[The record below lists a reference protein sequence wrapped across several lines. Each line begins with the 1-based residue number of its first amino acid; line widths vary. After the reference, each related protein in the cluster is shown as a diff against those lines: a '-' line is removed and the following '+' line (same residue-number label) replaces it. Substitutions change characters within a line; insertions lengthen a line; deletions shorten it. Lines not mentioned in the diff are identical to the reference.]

1 MASHFLP
8 SMYATIA
15 NNFGFSLCSG
25 WKKAGASRGK
35 YRHVNGVHGNLIKE
49 HYPGMVTLP
58 GEGKVPEPA
67 CTWDHYKAYE
77 DLGVA
82 NNIEFHNKAERVFAE
97 LWVII
102 KFPSHNQHTT
112 HQPRRQCSPVQRQ
125 QRRREQGDLRCLR
138 LKFCL
143 IYSTLWQH

>member
-1 MASHFLP
+1 
-8 SMYATIA
+8 MYATIA

-25 WKKAGASRGK
+25 WKKAGASTGK
-35 YRHVNGVHGNLIKE
+35 YRHVNGVLGSLIKE

-102 KFPSHNQHTT
+102 KFPSHTAS
-112 HQPRRQCSPVQRQ
+112 PPSCSSKTSSR
-125 QRRREQGDLRCLR
+125 
-138 LKFCL
+138 
-143 IYSTLWQH
+143 

>member
-1 MASHFLP
+1 
-8 SMYATIA
+8 MYATIA

-25 WKKAGASRGK
+25 WKKAGASEGK
-35 YRHVNGVHGNLIKE
+35 YRHVNGVLGSLIKE

-67 CTWDHYKAYE
+67 RTWDHYKAYE

-102 KFPSHNQHTT
+102 KFPSHTA
-112 HQPRRQCSPVQRQ
+112 S
-125 QRRREQGDLRCLR
+125 LL
-138 LKFCL
+138 L
-143 IYSTLWQH
+143 YSTSIFEHGLPLHRLVVAKPLDWNYLEKCAYIG

>member
-1 MASHFLP
+1 
-8 SMYATIA
+8 
-15 NNFGFSLCSG
+15 
-25 WKKAGASRGK
+25 
-35 YRHVNGVHGNLIKE
+35 
-49 HYPGMVTLP
+49 MVTLS

-102 KFPSHNQHTT
+102 KFPSHYLENYIYFIFLKRMLSDYNITAVGKLS
-112 HQPRRQCSPVQRQ
+112 RK
-125 QRRREQGDLRCLR
+125 LRFRFYFIFLNRMLVDYNTIVC
-138 LKFCL
+138 
-143 IYSTLWQH
+143 

>member
-1 MASHFLP
+1 MEGGS
-8 SMYATIA
+8 
-15 NNFGFSLCSG
+15 NNFGFTLCSG

-35 YRHVNGVHGNLIKE
+35 YRHVNGVLGSLIKE

-102 KFPSHNQHTT
+102 KFPSHTAVAKLS
-112 HQPRRQCSPVQRQ
+112 RK
-125 QRRREQGDLRCLR
+125 LRFRFYFIFLNR
-138 LKFCL
+138 MLADYNIAVAKL
-143 IYSTLWQH
+143 T